1 MEGSQC
7 NEFKRD
13 KGKFIMVLIIRV
25 MLLVLRETSIHKQA
39 IGYQNPYYL
48 KKAQRIKPTLYD
60 GIVISNKHVVM
71 HVIDDEETLLLEEV
85 SQLKIAKKEK
95 DPEAIKRK
103 ISNKPIDYVKLNKI
117 YEDFGKCFVPQQEL
131 SADEAFW
138 YHMLNPST
146 KSFDALPV
154 KIESPKELLRLS
166 RLFSSIWTPDVS
178 NFMGTVRFRN
188 NHIARN
194 KRYGDY
200 QLENVTI
207 SRVYSIEGLG
217 RKSNKSSHQPKAED
231 TNQEKLYLLHMDLC
245 GPIRVASINGKS
257 SGLVPNTVSQQP
269 CIPPNKDDWD
279 HLFQPMFDEYFT
291 PPSIDVSS
299 VQETTAPRAVVLA
312 DSPVSTLIDQ
322 DAPKAQEQEHSPT
335 IS

>member
-7 NEFKRD
+7 NEFKKD

-25 MLLVLRETSIHKQA
+25 MLLVLGETIIHKQA
-39 IGYQNPYYL
+39 IGYQNPFYL

-60 GIVISNKHVVM
+60 GIVISNKHVAM
-71 HVIDDEETLLLEEV
+71 HVIDDEETLLLE
-85 SQLKIAKKEK
+85 
-95 DPEAIKRK
+95 
-103 ISNKPIDYVKLNKI
+103 
-117 YEDFGKCFVPQQEL
+117 EDFGKCFVPQQEL

-146 KSFDALPV
+146 KSSDPLPV

-178 NFMGTVRFRN
+178 NFMGTVRFGN
-188 NHIARN
+188 NHIARI

-207 SRVYSIEGLG
+207 SRVYDIEGLG

-231 TNQEKLYLLHMDLC
+231 TNPEKLYLLHMDLC
-245 GPIRVASINGKS
+245 GPIRVTSINGKR
-257 SGLVPNTVSQQP
+257 
-269 CIPPNKDDWD
+269 DDWD

-322 DAPKAQEQEHSPT
+322 DAPTAQEQEHSPN